1 VSCKISFLLV
11 SLLIASCTYG
21 PAKTN
26 YVIEAAARKP
36 NSYQAI
42 AIVYKRAFLP
52 PTGISTF
59 PNGGVDKLLSS
70 SISFYL
76 IDMQAR
82 EQQMLLTMAVPD
94 NQGQAFSADIVGW
107 LDNAIY
113 VQLNGCEGNEC
124 HGDLVN
130 RNFYKLLETGE
141 LTLIDNMKQQDRF
154 QGGSLAPMEGEKNYA
169 RLSVYMDQL
178 KAILQD
184 GGEQQLLFALD
195 PETGLLLSA
204 TPD

>member
-1 VSCKISFLLV
+1 MSYKISFLLV
-11 SLLIASCTYG
+11 SLFIASCTYG
-21 PAKTN
+21 PAETN

-42 AIVYKRAFLP
+42 AVVYKRTFLP

-70 SISFYL
+70 SVSFYL

-82 EQQMLLTMAVPD
+82 EQKMLLTMAVPD
-94 NQGQAFSADIVGW
+94 NQGQAFSAGIVGW
-107 LDNAIY
+107 LDSTIH

-124 HGDLVN
+124 RGDLVN
-130 RNFYKLLETGE
+130 RSFYKLLETGE
-141 LTLIDNMKQQDRF
+141 LTLIDNMNQQGRF
-154 QGGSLAPMEGEKNYA
+154 KGGSLAPMEGERNYA
-169 RLSVYMDQL
+169 RLSVYTDKL

-184 GGEQQLLFALD
+184 GGEQQLLFTLD
-195 PETGLLLSA
+195 PETGLLH
-204 TPD
+204 TP